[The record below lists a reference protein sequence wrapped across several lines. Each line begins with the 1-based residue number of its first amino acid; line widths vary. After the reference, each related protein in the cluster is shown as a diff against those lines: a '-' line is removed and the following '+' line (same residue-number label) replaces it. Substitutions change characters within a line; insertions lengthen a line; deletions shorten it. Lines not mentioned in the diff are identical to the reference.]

1 MAAQLN
7 LLNSAKS
14 GLLPDYSAITG
25 IIATVD
31 DNTVTLSRD
40 DSSNIQ
46 SVTVPKNQNTTI
58 YQTQGSIEIRNRV
71 NVGGSTIITLRQN

>member
-1 MAAQLN
+1 VVV
-7 LLNSAKS
+7 S
-14 GLLPDYSAITG
+14 
-25 IIATVD
+25 VD

-71 NVGGSTIITLRQN
+71 NTGGTTVITLRQN